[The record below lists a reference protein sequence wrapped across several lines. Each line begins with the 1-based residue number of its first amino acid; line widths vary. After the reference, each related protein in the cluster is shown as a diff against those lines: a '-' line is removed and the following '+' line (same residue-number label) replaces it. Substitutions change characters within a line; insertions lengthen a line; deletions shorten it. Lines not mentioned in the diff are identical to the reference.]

1 MTDQMR
7 VFDRALVARRRARAA
22 ARVDQVA
29 PILEDAAD
37 RLLDR
42 LDDTTRRFTR
52 ALDLGGRG
60 GARQGLGQRRA
71 YDRSWGLG
79 MHPVSQGRKTG

>member
-7 VFDRALVARRRARAA
+7 VFDRALVARRRARAV
-22 ARVDQVA
+22 ARVDRVA
-29 PILEDAAD
+29 PILDDAAD

-60 GARQGLGQRRA
+60 FVAAGSQWQPMRNFCPSRRA
-71 YDRSWGLG
+71 LL
-79 MHPVSQGRKTG
+79 T